1 MSSTWEFIKR
11 HKGKIIALGVLAG
24 GAAAGT
30 VYALHGKENLHGSPL
45 SFTEE
50 SLKFEARRHYVFDT
64 NHRACDQSIADIV
77 PSLQTLVQRRFNIDL
92 LIQKLKDSGDIS
104 VEEKVQIWEKIK
116 VLSVARII
124 GIAYS
129 YSLLTLALKAQISIL
144 AVDVCCQFE
153 KAVTSTPSWL
163 TTVKVQVEN
172 YLGFEQEPISDPMI
186 ETKSKE
192 VAANRQ
198 IFIQCIEYLTCTE
211 SCSSISLTD
220 RVNQEQMRELLDSID
235 ARLSKLEMSF
245 FSKLVAPLSEEERF
259 SKDGVM
265 QLLARLVKALESSNA
280 RQTLVSLIDFYLT
293 AAVHRVPKE
302 PVVLAKLLTS
312 MPDVFHFISTDA
324 YDSPLRNS
332 AMPNERRI
340 LKFASTFAACA
351 PQAALLPNVV
361 VSVLQAAAYG
371 TCVSR
376 QAEGISKNAC
386 ADEFSKL
393 LDCVKKQR
401 LKRAN
406 RILTFFKY
414 NYKIS
419 APFRVLVDG
428 TFCNAALANKINLR
442 EQLPKYLGGDVE
454 IATTKCVLAEL
465 ESLGSPVYGA
475 LVIARQ
481 FEVDVCPHTP
491 TRPAAEC
498 LAHLARRATKG
509 KTKYIIATNDDSL
522 SEKLRTIAGTP
533 ILYIKYNAILLD
545 RVSEVSKTAVDDIHK
560 NELEN
565 LKAIKAVVLGEQN
578 VKKKKKKI
586 KMNTVSICPRS
597 TLVGTLSAPSS
608 SLLVLPATEHYP
620 TQIVAGGTNGE
631 VYFMKYDGSTDVVK
645 MPAKSNSPV
654 TALACGNLRGRVRM
668 RPELIAISA
677 DGFLQCVHPP
687 YSHASSVYSQIVQS
701 NIAAAYVTDVDGDGQ
716 EELVVFMTD
725 RVVRT
730 FRWSFEDCR
739 LHPINKWEV
748 PNQISALA
756 VGEASLRG
764 AEAWLSQM
772 GARFYV
778 CVPFSGHQPNVIY
791 PQSKEKPEI
800 APLLSFKTFSYA
812 TYLAVTLCGEILL
825 IVVKGVVG
833 SVVVYEIPVKNI
845 VNELNV

>member
-293 AAVHRVPKE
+293 AAVH
-302 PVVLAKLLTS
+302 
-312 MPDVFHFISTDA
+312 
-324 YDSPLRNS
+324 
-332 AMPNERRI
+332 
-340 LKFASTFAACA
+340 
-351 PQAALLPNVV
+351 
-361 VSVLQAAAYG
+361 AAAYG

-428 TFCNAALANKINLR
+428 TFSNAALANKINLR